1 MGSLRPPGLL
11 PGETILVRKRIT
23 ATIRHESGQSLVVLV
38 FALVVILGVSA
49 LAIDVSGWFVTRHH
63 AQVAAD
69 AAALAAAN
77 YMAVSEGT
85 GTTATATS
93 YAQQYVSRNGFDG
106 SNATV
111 NVNTTAATV
120 TVTVPAKGSIFFAH
134 ALGFGP
140 PNISATAVASWTTGH
155 APYALFAYGTCLSD
169 SSQGNG
175 SIGIYVNGNTNLSGG
190 VHSNGNMTGQY
201 GNNTT
206 APPGTMSYGSSGG
219 CSNTLTAGNS
229 AGSGTA
235 PAIGGSSNL
244 NYPVPYNSSSCTLQN
259 GTSCYF
265 DPSQSPSGNCSYIAS
280 SSVPS
285 SLSGAITTSY
295 NSTENAYDITINGS
309 VGSSTSPV
317 VLCAPGGTITVAATA
332 NNVSLDG
339 SLYAGSVVIQSN
351 SFTVTPPADQ
361 LGIYMTGTGTLNLD
375 PSNGAKGSNNVTLNN
390 AYVFAPNGTVE
401 VGGNNGTGFIEALN
415 ISVGSASNGKSSYAN
430 NWTFAGTGPT
440 DTLVFA
446 DTLVG

>member
-190 VHSNGNMTGQY
+190 VHSNGDMTGQY

-265 DPSQSPSGNCSYIAS
+265 DPSTACTYTAGSTTEPIPAGITVSGS
-280 SSVPS
+280 
-285 SLSGAITTSY
+285 
-295 NSTENAYDITINGS
+295 DITITGS
-309 VGSSTSPV
+309 VGSSTNPV
-317 VLCAPGGTITVAATA
+317 VLCAPNGTITVAA

>member
-1 MGSLRPPGLL
+1 M
-11 PGETILVRKRIT
+11 VRKRIT
-23 ATIRHESGQSLVVLV
+23 ATIRRDSGQSLVVLV

-85 GTTATATS
+85 GSTTTATS
-93 YAQQYVSRNGFDG
+93 IGQDYVNRNGFDG
-106 SNATV
+106 SKANITF
-111 NVNTTAATV
+111 NTGSATV
-120 TVTVPAKGSIFFAH
+120 TVTVPTKGSIFFAH

-140 PNISATAVASWTTGH
+140 PNISATAIASWETGH
-155 APYALFAYGTCLSD
+155 APYALFAYGTCSSG
-169 SSQGNG
+169 SSQGSG

-190 VHSNGNMTGQY
+190 VHSNGDMTGQY

-206 APPGTMSYGSSGG
+206 APPGTMSYGYSGG
-219 CSNTLTAGNS
+219 CSNSLTAGNK
-229 AGSGTA
+229 SGASTA
-235 PAIGGSSNL
+235 PAIGGSSSL
-244 NYPVPYNSSSCTLQN
+244 SYPVPYNSPSCTLQN

-265 DPSQSPSGNCSYIAS
+265 DPSTSGTCTYTAS

-309 VGSSTSPV
+309 VGSSASPV
-317 VLCAPGGTITVAATA
+317 VLCAPGGTITVAA

-339 SLYAGSVVIQSN
+339 SLYANSVVIQGN
-351 SFTVTPPADQ
+351 SFTVTPPPDE

-390 AYVFAPNGTVE
+390 AYIFAPNGTVV

-415 ISVGSASNGKSSYAN
+415 ISVGSSTHGKSGYAN